1 MIFGADVAG
10 AVAVFV
16 LIPITIQRRAQ
27 PATPETTIAAV
38 PHGKRDPAKT
48 DERAIFWRQIVF
60 PL

>member
-27 PATPETTIAAV
+27 PATPETTIAIRPLFEANC
-38 PHGKRDPAKT
+38 PDARLH
-48 DERAIFWRQIVF
+48 IFSA
-60 PL
+60 